1 MSDAPIRID
10 GHLDLAYNALALGRD
25 LALELDELRARERR
39 ARETAMVTW
48 PELRRADVAVVF
60 GTLFAKPDKP
70 PRPGA
75 PPAADLAYP
84 GYRDAEGAHAQAR
97 AQLDWYRAAED
108 AGHARLIRSR
118 ADLDTHLAERA
129 ASDPDRRRTGVV
141 VLMEGADPVRTPD
154 ELATWVDRG
163 VRLLGPAWHATRF
176 CGGTTE
182 PGGLTA
188 LGEELV
194 DAMSALALPLD
205 VSHLA
210 EEAFW
215 QALARHRGP
224 VLASHANARTLTP
237 TDRHLS
243 DAMLDALAQRDAV
256 VGLVLGNPF
265 LDPAAAPEAVTLE
278 TVARQAR
285 HVAGRVG
292 WARLA
297 IGSDLDGGFGR
308 EETPVGLE
316 RMGDFAR
323 LAEAVPP
330 EHRDGVLGGH
340 WLAFLRRALP
350 PG

>member
-1 MSDAPIRID
+1 MPDPLVRVD
-10 GHLDLAYNALALGRD
+10 GHLDLAFNAVALGRD
-25 LALELDELRARERR
+25 LTLELDELRARERR
-39 ARETAMVTW
+39 QRETAMVTW

-60 GTLFAKPDKP
+60 GTLFAKPDRP
-70 PRPGA
+70 TRPGA
-75 PPAADLAYP
+75 SDAAVP
-84 GYRDAEGAHAQAR
+84 GYRDADGAHGQAL
-97 AQLDWYRAAED
+97 AQLAWYEAAEA
-108 AGHARLIRSR
+108 AGDARLIRSR
-118 ADLDTHLAERA
+118 ADLDAHLAERGA
-129 ASDPDRRRTGVV
+129 AARDRCRTGVV
-141 VLMEGADPVRTPD
+141 VLMEGADPVRAPD
-154 ELATWVDRG
+154 ELGWWYDRG
-163 VRLLGPAWHATRF
+163 VRLLGPAWQATRYA
-176 CGGTTE
+176 GGTRQ

-188 LGEELV
+188 LGEELI
-194 DAMSALALPLD
+194 DAMSALGLPLD

-215 QALARHRGP
+215 QALGRHRGA
-224 VLASHANARTLTP
+224 VLASHANARALTP

-243 DAMLDALAQRDAV
+243 DAMLDALAARDAV

-265 LDPAAAPEAVTLE
+265 LDPAASDRPATFDAI
-278 TVARQAR
+278 ARQAA

-292 WARLA
+292 WQRVA

-308 EETPVGLE
+308 EETPTGLE

-330 EHRDGVLGGH
+330 EHRGGVLGGH